1 LSLQYKRE
9 THISRGAHAL
19 WRHRATT
26 FAPHLSVL
34 GKISKFEI
42 LRQFLTLLKLSQTYK
57 IYDMDQATQLT
68 KAILSENNYKER
80 VQKILEFVQNYLNKE
95 ILKMEYLFD
104 KLNEEGDIENQE
116 KQEKYV
122 DLKKARLLVSH
133 DIKTLMKIIE
143 MTEQMENKSF
153 ESMGYTEDVKTN
165 VDDEDKA
172 DLKELIDLDT
182 TSETTEDHEFFNI
195 PYDVDDD
202 VDDIQEF
209 DDTDEDDDTYGFIYH
224 KRKNGKH

>member
-1 LSLQYKRE
+1 
-9 THISRGAHAL
+9 
-19 WRHRATT
+19 
-26 FAPHLSVL
+26 
-34 GKISKFEI
+34 
-42 LRQFLTLLKLSQTYK
+42 
-57 IYDMDQATQLT
+57 MDQTSQLT

-80 VQKILEFVQNYLNKE
+80 VQEILEFVQNYLNEE

-116 KQEKYV
+116 NQEKYTN
-122 DLKKARLLVSH
+122 LKKVRLLVDH
-133 DIKTLMKIIE
+133 DIKSLMKIID
-143 MTEQMENKSF
+143 MAEQMEDKSF

-182 TSETTEDHEFFNI
+182 SSDTRGEEDFYEI
-195 PYDVDDD
+195 YSL
-202 VDDIQEF
+202 
-209 DDTDEDDDTYGFIYH
+209 DEDDDIPEFGEEMDEHENEDVDDTYGLGYH